1 MLPLLI
7 FFFLLPGYR
16 QRLGRFPTP
25 TGSLLP
31 TFLSDRIRKRR
42 AFADRELETA
52 LPPTLFLQHPDEH
65 ATLLRDRLL
74 AGLPLTLLPLVQ
86 PPQVNLWPTPCLQPA
101 PTLTTHTNPN
111 SNPPDP
117 GNKTLPDTK
126 NHPTPKTKPK
136 ISFSVESIIGV
147 KWNFWSSCLHAGRGH
162 KNSKPVYFDELSSF
176 RQMTLPQQRKQIVQ
190 LRTQHQRSN
199 CTSSQQ
205 HIYCCFSPDT
215 ISRLRNMWTGN

>member
-1 MLPLLI
+1 MASQVPERFGTVEANCCKVAPLLI

-16 QRLGRFPTP
+16 QRMGRFPTP

-52 LPPTLFLQHPDEH
+52 LPPTFFLQHSDEH
-65 ATLLRDRLL
+65 ATLIRDRLL
-74 AGLPLTLLPLVQ
+74 AGLPLSLLPLV
-86 PPQVNLWPTPCLQPA
+86 PPSHFNLWPNTCFQPP

-117 GNKTLPDTK
+117 GNKSLPDTK

-147 KWNFWSSCLHAGRGH
+147 K
-162 KNSKPVYFDELSSF
+162 
-176 RQMTLPQQRKQIVQ
+176 
-190 LRTQHQRSN
+190 
-199 CTSSQQ
+199 
-205 HIYCCFSPDT
+205 
-215 ISRLRNMWTGN
+215 

>member
-7 FFFLLPGYR
+7 LFFLLIGYR

-52 LPPTLFLQHPDEH
+52 LPPTLFLHHPDEH

-74 AGLPLTLLPLVQ
+74 AGLPLTLLPLVP
-86 PPQVNLWPTPCLQPA
+86 PPQVNLWPTPYLQSA
-101 PTLTTHTNPN
+101 PTLTAHTNPS

-117 GNKTLPDTK
+117 GNKSLPDTK

-147 KWNFWSSCLHAGRGH
+147 KWNFLSSCLHAVRGH
-162 KNSKPVYFDELSSF
+162 KNWKPLYFDDLSLS
-176 RQMTLPQQRKQIVQ
+176 RQMTLP
-190 LRTQHQRSN
+190 
-199 CTSSQQ
+199 
-205 HIYCCFSPDT
+205 
-215 ISRLRNMWTGN
+215 

>member
-1 MLPLLI
+1 M
-7 FFFLLPGYR
+7 
-16 QRLGRFPTP
+16 GRFPTP

-52 LPPTLFLQHPDEH
+52 LPPTFFLQHSDEH

-74 AGLPLTLLPLVQ
+74 AGLPLSLLPLV
-86 PPQVNLWPTPCLQPA
+86 PPSHFNLWPNTCFHPA

-117 GNKTLPDTK
+117 GNKSLPDTK

-147 KWNFWSSCLHAGRGH
+147 K
-162 KNSKPVYFDELSSF
+162 
-176 RQMTLPQQRKQIVQ
+176 
-190 LRTQHQRSN
+190 
-199 CTSSQQ
+199 
-205 HIYCCFSPDT
+205 
-215 ISRLRNMWTGN
+215 

>member
-1 MLPLLI
+1 MVMHLRNPQKQGAGLTETPRTAQ
-7 FFFLLPGYR
+7 FKCCYSFLGYR

-52 LPPTLFLQHPDEH
+52 LPPTLLLQHPDEH

-74 AGLPLTLLPLVQ
+74 AGLPLTLLPLVP
-86 PPQVNLWPTPCLQPA
+86 PPQAAFWPPPCLQPV
-101 PTLTTHTNPN
+101 PTMTTHTDPS

-117 GNKTLPDTK
+117 GNTSLLDMK
-126 NHPTPKTKPK
+126 HHSSPKTKPK

-147 KWNFWSSCLHAGRGH
+147 K
-162 KNSKPVYFDELSSF
+162 
-176 RQMTLPQQRKQIVQ
+176 
-190 LRTQHQRSN
+190 
-199 CTSSQQ
+199 
-205 HIYCCFSPDT
+205 
-215 ISRLRNMWTGN
+215 